1 MKENNKRK
9 ESVMLESGDEIN
21 ANISGS
27 CDIGEMLFKLHRVT
41 TQDNLFALSGTKPYI
56 VNLNQIECIVGEWN
70 KEKTEYGLRI
80 FYASGNSAWI
90 GKDPANDLLLYL
102 ENFVGDY
109 NGYSNLKAARI
120 QFINK

>member
-1 MKENNKRK
+1 M
-9 ESVMLESGDEIN
+9 ESGDYIN
-21 ANISGS
+21 IDKVLDRVGV
-27 CDIGEMLFKLHRVT
+27 DIGQMGFDFHRVA

-90 GKDPANDLLLYL
+90 GKDPANELLSYF
-102 ENFVGDY
+102 EKHVDDRDGH
-109 NGYSNLKAARI
+109 SNLKTARA
-120 QFINK
+120 QLLNK